1 MKSIS
6 TSKIIEVLLIV
17 SAIALPLFL
26 NVAIGSWI
34 LIAAFRL
41 SNAAERN
48 SMSTN
53 FKLHKLLW
61 MLPLLYLLYLIG
73 LLWTS
78 NFKYAGLDLQI
89 KLTILLLPF
98 IIGTL
103 NFSPQQI
110 KKVLYGFV
118 GGTFIAS
125 VYLLMMSYSVYMETN
140 DPLSFFY
147 ASLTSPL
154 MHPTYFGMH
163 VNFTLIILLAQLGK
177 SKFDLHYLGI
187 KFGLLFFSLMA
198 LLIEARTAQAAT
210 LITVIGMIVFHL
222 LKRNYSAPSIIL
234 LLFIT
239 FFSLSAQRYLS
250 HISNRYALVVSAMES
265 KTQTNQKKQYD
276 STTGRIEIWK
286 LAGEVIQDNI
296 LLGTG
301 TGDVRDE
308 LVKTYYANDF
318 EYGYSKK
325 LNAHNQFLQIWAT
338 VGIIGILLFV
348 LALFLPFLSIKSY
361 PQFLF
366 PMFILIIALNA
377 MTEST
382 LEVQRGVLFFA
393 FFYSLL
399 VVGKEIHTLKES
411 QLEV

>member
-6 TSKIIEVLLIV
+6 TSKIIELLLII

-26 NVAIGSWI
+26 NVAIISWI
-34 LIAAFRL
+34 LIAVIRL
-41 SNAAERN
+41 SSAAERN
-48 SMSTN
+48 AMATN
-53 FKLHKLLW
+53 FKQHKLLW

-89 KLTILLLPF
+89 KLTFLLLPF

-125 VYLLMMSYSVYMETN
+125 VYLLMMSYSVYTETN

-154 MHPTYFGMH
+154 MHPTYFGMY
-163 VNFTLIILLAQLGK
+163 VNFALLILLAQLGK

-210 LITVIGMIVFHL
+210 LITVVGMILFHL
-222 LKRNYSAPSIIL
+222 FKRNYSAPSILL
-234 LLFIT
+234 LLFII
-239 FFSLSAQRYLS
+239 FFSLGAQRYLS
-250 HISNRYALVVSAMES
+250 HISNRYALVVSAMET
-265 KTQTNQKKQYD
+265 KTQTDQQKQYD

-286 LAGEVIQDNI
+286 LAGELIQKNI

-308 LVKTYYANDF
+308 LVKTYYAHDF
-318 EYGYSKK
+318 EYGYAKK

-338 VGIIGILLFV
+338 VGVVGILLFV
-348 LALFLPFLSIKSY
+348 LALLLPFLTLKFY

-366 PMFILIIALNA
+366 PMFLLIIALNA

-382 LEVQRGVLFFA
+382 MEVQRGVLFFA

-399 VVGKEIHTLKES
+399 AVGSEIHSTQEPQQKA
-411 QLEV
+411 

>member
-1 MKSIS
+1 MKSIY
-6 TSKIIEVLLIV
+6 TSKIIEVLLII
-17 SAIALPLFL
+17 SAFALPLFL
-26 NVAIGSWI
+26 NVSIISWI
-34 LIAAFRL
+34 LIAVIRL
-41 SNAAERN
+41 SSAAERN
-48 SMSTN
+48 AMATN
-53 FKLHKLLW
+53 FKQHKLLW

-89 KLTILLLPF
+89 KLTFLLLPF
-98 IIGTL
+98 IVGTL

-125 VYLLMMSYSVYMETN
+125 LYLLMMSYSVYTETN

-154 MHPTYFGMH
+154 MHPTYFGMY
-163 VNFTLIILLAQLGK
+163 VNFALLILLAQLGK

-210 LITVIGMIVFHL
+210 LITVVGMILFHL

-234 LLFIT
+234 LLFII
-239 FFSLSAQRYLS
+239 FFSLGAQRYLS

-265 KTQTNQKKQYD
+265 KTQTDQKKQYD

-308 LVKTYYANDF
+308 LIKTYYANDF

-325 LNAHNQFLQIWAT
+325 LNAHNQYLQIWAT

-348 LALFLPFLSIKSY
+348 LALLLPFLTLKSY

-366 PMFILIIALNA
+366 PMFVLIIALNA

-382 LEVQRGVLFFA
+382 MEVQRGVLFFA

-399 VVGKEIHTLKES
+399 AVGSEIHSTQEP
-411 QLEV
+411 QQEA